1 MKKRTRFFF
10 LIEGV
15 IYFYCIVYAPKKFR
29 FLVFCEQHVNSF
41 MAFIESTF
49 KETGFGQYT
58 GIVCPVSN
66 KKEID
71 EALKCLIEDRKI
83 QTYCYAYEVPK
94 HLSGHDEK
102 NAIGCGLK
110 LSRLLKSLDV
120 RYCLMIVIC
129 LESRKNIHPCER
141 VGRILR
147 AARQTLKSCI
157 SKGHTI
163 ESQTTK

>member
-1 MKKRTRFFF
+1 VQSASQKSIDTH
-10 LIEGV
+10 I
-15 IYFYCIVYAPKKFR
+15 
-29 FLVFCEQHVNSF
+29 Q
-41 MAFIESTF
+41 MAFIESSF
-49 KETGFGQYT
+49 KEKEFGQYT

-66 KKEID
+66 KTEVD

-83 QTYCYAYEVPK
+83 KTYCYAYDIPND
-94 HLSGHDEK
+94 LRGHDEK

-147 AARQTLKSCI
+147 AARETLKSCI

-163 ESQTTK
+163 ESPTTK

>member
-1 MKKRTRFFF
+1 
-10 LIEGV
+10 
-15 IYFYCIVYAPKKFR
+15 
-29 FLVFCEQHVNSF
+29 
-41 MAFIESTF
+41 MAFIESSF
-49 KETGFGQYT
+49 KEKEFGQYT

-66 KKEID
+66 KTEVD

-83 QTYCYAYEVPK
+83 KTYCYAYDIPND
-94 HLSGHDEK
+94 LRGHDEK

-147 AARQTLKSCI
+147 AARETLKSCI

-163 ESQTTK
+163 ESPTTK